1 MSFATIRALIEL
13 RVNDAFQ
20 GLATPVPVVFDNVG
34 GEPPGTEYVQLSVNY
49 VTTTEAVLCQEESG
63 IEVLRGNLQ
72 LAVYSP
78 RGNGMARLETLSAT
92 GMAVMNS
99 LKSWNL
105 PDPDGVK
112 CQVGQVLGPIHVL
125 SGDDPLALSN
135 ISAPF
140 LAYG

>member
-1 MSFATIRALIEL
+1 
-13 RVNDAFQ
+13 
-20 GLATPVPVVFDNVG
+20 
-34 GEPPGTEYVQLSVNY
+34 
-49 VTTTEAVLCQEESG
+49 
-63 IEVLRGNLQ
+63 
-72 LAVYSP
+72 
-78 RGNGMARLETLSAT
+78 MARLETLSAT

-112 CQVGQVLGPIHVL
+112 CQVGQVLGPVNVL